1 MYLLSFQTCQFTKKS
16 ESTYLYAQVA
26 SNMRIYNCDN
36 CCARWFIT
44 FDGAECSPVPIDG
57 VVYMYNGTGPRY
69 KALHRPRV
77 ILGRCKIQKKGTV
90 SVALNVG
97 KCNGVVKIA
106 DAHTGWNSATRIY
119 IEEIE
124 APQ

>member
-1 MYLLSFQTCQFTKKS
+1 MNV
-16 ESTYLYAQVA
+16 QVA
-26 SNMRIYNCDN
+26 SNMRIYGCDH

-44 FDGAECSPVPIDG
+44 FDGTECGPVPVDG
-57 VVYMYNGTGPRY
+57 VVYMYKGAGTRL
-69 KALHRPRV
+69 KNLHRPQA

-97 KCNGVVKIA
+97 KCTGSYGNA
-106 DAHTGWNSATRIY
+106 DAYTGWNSATRIY

>member
-1 MYLLSFQTCQFTKKS
+1 
-16 ESTYLYAQVA
+16 
-26 SNMRIYNCDN
+26 MRIFNCDK

-44 FDGAECSPVPIDG
+44 FDGAECSPVPIDV
-57 VVYMYNGTGPRY
+57 VVYMKNGTGTRL
-69 KALHRPRV
+69 KDLHRPRV
-77 ILGRCKIQKKGTV
+77 IFGHCKIQKKGTV

-97 KCNGVVKIA
+97 NCAGYKNVA
-106 DAHTGWNSATRIY
+106 YPHTGWNSATRIY